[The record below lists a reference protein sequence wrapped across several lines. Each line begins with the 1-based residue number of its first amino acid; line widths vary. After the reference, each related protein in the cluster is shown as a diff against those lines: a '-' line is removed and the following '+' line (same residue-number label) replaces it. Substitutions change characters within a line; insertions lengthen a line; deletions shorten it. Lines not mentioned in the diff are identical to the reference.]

1 MIYLVDSAI
10 QRLNNWGQ
18 KQYPDLGGNMSSVW
32 NQTSFRKETSGG
44 VAKSQLF
51 SRAKPDVN
59 PHIRLESSKGSLS
72 LWDLEKENFIYSPYS
87 SIRVQIC
94 LFLEI

>member
-1 MIYLVDSAI
+1 MDSAI
-10 QRLNNWGQ
+10 QRLNNLGQ

-59 PHIRLESSKGSLS
+59 PHISWRVQKALS

>member
-1 MIYLVDSAI
+1 MIYPADSAI
-10 QRLNNWGQ
+10 QCLNNWGQ
-18 KQYPDLGGNMSSVW
+18 KQYPDLDGNMSSVW

-51 SRAKPDVN
+51 SHAKVDVN

-72 LWDLEKENFIYSPYS
+72 LGFGE
-87 SIRVQIC
+87 
-94 LFLEI
+94 

>member
-1 MIYLVDSAI
+1 MIYLVDSTI
-10 QRLNNWGQ
+10 QCLNNWGQ

-51 SRAKPDVN
+51 SHAKPDVN

-72 LWDLEKENFIYSPYS
+72 LGSGE
-87 SIRVQIC
+87 
-94 LFLEI
+94 

>member
-1 MIYLVDSAI
+1 MIYLVDGAI

-72 LWDLEKENFIYSPYS
+72 LGFGEAKLY
-87 SIRVQIC
+87 
-94 LFLEI
+94 LFSLFQH